1 MTRTLTVCL
10 LVLTGSG
17 LFVACE
23 EPPPL
28 RLTSRQR
35 ERVDSLYV
43 DAVKGLNQEMD
54 SLCSLRYETELPLMV
69 DSLVQVRR
77 SEEARLRKKYQR
89 K

>member
-1 MTRTLTVCL
+1 MTRILTVCL
-10 LVLTGSG
+10 LVLIGSG

-43 DAVKGLNQEMD
+43 NAVKALNEEMD
-54 SLCSLRYETELPLMV
+54 SICTLRYETELPQLV

-89 K
+89 Q